1 MNNAYANAP
10 SLSDL
15 VMDLMDKY
23 DWMPASIARHVIEHN
38 IDIEKYV

>member
-1 MNNAYANAP
+1 MLTPTPRACP
-10 SLSDL
+10 DL